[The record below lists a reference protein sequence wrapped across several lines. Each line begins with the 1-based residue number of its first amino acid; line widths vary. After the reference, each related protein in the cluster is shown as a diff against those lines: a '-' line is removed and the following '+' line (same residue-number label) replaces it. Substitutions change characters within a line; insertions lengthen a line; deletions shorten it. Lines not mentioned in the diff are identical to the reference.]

1 MFTLQE
7 HLELD
12 EGEPAPDAAKLAEIS
27 RGVRQLA
34 SDKVALARLQRGA
47 EWVLARTPALRAAC
61 APEDLLQTALLT
73 LLEGRRNWKQDQ
85 VDLVGLILGT
95 MRSLAYNN
103 ERILRETTVPTVPM
117 VVSTASEDSDRQ
129 TAEFDAP
136 SQALTP
142 EEALV
147 ARQNAAELDQKV
159 AALRALWPL
168 DDPARQILEHL
179 LKGKN
184 KREVRQLLGLGDK
197 EYWSADRRLTRAI
210 EAIALKRSQS

>member
-1 MFTLQE
+1 MFTLQD

-12 EGEPAPDAAKLAEIS
+12 QGDPAPDPASLAEIA
-27 RGVRQLA
+27 RGVRQLT

-47 EWVLARTPALRAAC
+47 EWVLARTPVLRGTCAA
-61 APEDLLQTALLT
+61 EDLLQTAVLT
-73 LLEGRRNWKQDQ
+73 ILEGRRSWKQDQ
-85 VDLVGLILGT
+85 VDLIGLILGT

-103 ERILRETTVPTVPM
+103 ERILRETTVLTVPLM
-117 VVSTASEDSDRQ
+117 GTTASEDSDREA
-129 TAEFDAP
+129 AEFDAP

-147 ARQNAAELDQKV
+147 ARQAAAEFDQKV
-159 AALRALWPL
+159 TALRALWPL

-179 LKGKN
+179 LRGSS
-184 KREVRQLLGLGDK
+184 KREARQLLGLSDK

-210 EAIALKRSQS
+210 DALARTWSQT